1 MLTNG
6 FISLHRSLLKWEWYD
21 DINTTR
27 LFIHLLLTVNHYDET
42 WRGIKIMR
50 GQILTSTAK
59 LSRETRLSVR
69 QIRVAMT
76 HLISTNEVTIK
87 TTPQHTVITISQYDK
102 YQRVTNKMTEER
114 QTNDKAVTNER
125 QLSNKA
131 NKANKEIN
139 NNSVDFSCPEDIRLT
154 VDEFIEYRRL
164 KKSPMNSNSV
174 KLLLQKLASFTDD
187 YEIQKQILNESMING
202 WTGIFKPK
210 DVQPVNNSKVVNGVR
225 KL

>member
-59 LSRETRLSVR
+59 LSQETRLSVR

-102 YQRVTNKMTEER
+102 YQRVTNKMTEGR

-139 NNSVDFSCPEDIRLT
+139 TNTDVFFDSVW
-154 VDEFIEYRRL
+154 
-164 KKSPMNSNSV
+164 
-174 KLLLQKLASFTDD
+174 KL
-187 YEIQKQILNESMING
+187 Y
-202 WTGIFKPK
+202 P
-210 DVQPVNNSKVVNGVR
+210 R
-225 KL
+225 KLGKGIVSDSQ

>member
-1 MLTNG
+1 
-6 FISLHRSLLKWEWYD
+6 
-21 DINTTR
+21 
-27 LFIHLLLTVNHYDET
+27 LLLTVNYYDET
-42 WRGIKIMR
+42 WRGILIKR
-50 GQILTSTAK
+50 GQTLTSTAK
-59 LSRETRLSVR
+59 LSKETRLSTR

-76 HLISTNEVTIK
+76 HLVSTNEVTIK
-87 TTPQHTVITISQYDK
+87 TTPQHTMVTILQYDK
-102 YQRVTNKMTEER
+102 YQKVTNKMSDEC

-131 NKANKEIN
+131 SKANKEIN
-139 NNSVDFSCPEDIRLT
+139 KNSVDLSCPEDIRLT

-174 KLLLQKLASFTDD
+174 KLLLQKLYSFSDD
-187 YEIQKQILNESMING
+187 HEIQKQILNESMING

-210 DVQPVNNSKVVNGVR
+210 DIQPINNSKVVNGVR